1 MSPFERRT
9 PTNTPPPGT
18 STILISSGRSRLLA
32 DRARRNV
39 TFEDAIEHLVF
50 LAKVDRGLAQAD
62 AGETIPH
69 AEAKDRRQLQDL

>member
-1 MSPFERRT
+1 MTVSSVKRK
-9 PTNTPPPGT
+9 
-18 STILISSGRSRLLA
+18 ILEA
-32 DRARRNV
+32 VQNFPDDV